1 MEATTADGPSR
12 KQIRA
17 LVWSI
22 VLAIGSYL
30 AVSIWS
36 GWQEVFGAA
45 SRIGLTGIT
54 IALSLSLINYG
65 LRFVR
70 WQYYLGLLGHSIPVA
85 SNLKIYLT
93 GFALT
98 TTPGKAGEMIR
109 SVFLAPLGVSYSKSL
124 AAFFSERLS
133 DLIAVLGIAMI
144 GIASYPQGRP
154 VFYFLVALA
163 MAVLFTIHRQSWLNR
178 IKRVIDNK
186 SSGRVR
192 NAAMGLVDIALHSR
206 QLYRW
211 TPLFSGLLLGFIAWW
226 AEAYAFHLMIGWMGL
241 QLPLSVTVF
250 IYAFSMIIGAVS
262 FLPGGLGGVEV
273 AMVAL
278 LMLNRVPAAE
288 AVALTILIRI
298 TTLWFAVV
306 IGLVVLL
313 RYRRPQRFP

>member
-1 MEATTADGPSR
+1 M
-12 KQIRA
+12 RA

-22 VLAIGSYL
+22 VFAIGGYM
-30 AVSIWS
+30 AVSMWS

-54 IALSLSLINYG
+54 IALILSLVNYG

-70 WQYYLGLLGHSIPVA
+70 WQYYLSLLGHPIPVA
-85 SNLKIYLT
+85 SNLRIYLT

-109 SVFLAPLGVSYSKSL
+109 SVFLAPFGVSYSKSL

-133 DLIAVLGIAMI
+133 DLIAVLAIAMI

-154 VFYFLVALA
+154 VFYFLVAFA
-163 MAVLFTIHRQSWLNR
+163 MVALFTIHRQSWLNR
-178 IKRVIDNK
+178 IKHIFEDK
-186 SSGRVR
+186 LSGRFRHATV
-192 NAAMGLVDIALHSR
+192 GLVDVALHSR

-211 TPLFSGLLLGFIAWW
+211 MPLFSGLLLGFVAWW
-226 AEAYAFHLMIGWMGL
+226 AEAYAFHLMTGWMGL

-306 IGLVVLL
+306 IGLGVLL
-313 RYRRPQRFP
+313 KYRHR